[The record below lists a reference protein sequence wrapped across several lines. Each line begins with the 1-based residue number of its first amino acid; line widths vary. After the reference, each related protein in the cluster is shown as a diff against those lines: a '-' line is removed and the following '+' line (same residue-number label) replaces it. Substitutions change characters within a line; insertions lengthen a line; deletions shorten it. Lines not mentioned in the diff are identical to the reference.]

1 MKRLFSL
8 LAMFV
13 ISFGMV
19 FGLVACDKKDN
30 SNDNAGDSGE
40 GALTTQQI
48 LEYAADEVNDKLST
62 GDGCFTSKTGEVYNY
77 LQYDENVYLGLN
89 LLKEVS
95 KISGVED
102 SKWYSSPALD
112 VQDGKVDKVLALKI
126 SSATESDIVTLNLIV
141 KFSINGLDTQ
151 TKTKSYNLYNYVIGY
166 NKETKDVSVDAV
178 YEKSRDI
185 ENLEFGDYSV
195 SNYFKFVYDDGV
207 LVTTQFKRNID
218 IEDLENNALIN
229 NSSIGNYN
237 FLKFDTSNNSVQTE
251 IDGFDVE
258 NALKASV
265 INSVKEMLVTMNNV
279 NDLLTGADKQEI
291 QVNALLLKASD
302 AENISQLA

>member
-1 MKRLFSL
+1 MKRLFSM
-8 LAMFV
+8 LAMLM

-19 FGLVACDKKDN
+19 LGLVACDKKDN
-30 SNDNAGDSGE
+30 SNDNTGGSGD

-62 GDGCFTSKTGEVYNY
+62 GNGCFASKTGEVYNY

-102 SKWYSSPALD
+102 SKWYNSSPLD

-126 SSATESDIVTLNLIV
+126 SSATENDIVTLNLIV
-141 KFSINGLDTQ
+141 KFSIKGLDTQ

-218 IEDLENNALIN
+218 IEDLENSALIN

-237 FLKFDTSNNSVQTE
+237 FLKFDTSNNSMQTE

>member
-8 LAMFV
+8 LAMFMM
-13 ISFGMV
+13 SFGMV

-40 GALTTQQI
+40 GVLTTQQI

-62 GDGCFTSKTGEVYNY
+62 GNDCFASKNGEVYNY

-112 VQDGKVDKVLALKI
+112 VQNGKVDKVLALKI
-126 SSATESDIVTLNLIV
+126 SSETENDIVTLNLIV

-195 SNYFKFVYDDGV
+195 SNYFKFVYDHGV

-218 IEDLENNALIN
+218 IEDLENNVLIN

-279 NDLLTGADKQEI
+279 NDLLIGADKQEI